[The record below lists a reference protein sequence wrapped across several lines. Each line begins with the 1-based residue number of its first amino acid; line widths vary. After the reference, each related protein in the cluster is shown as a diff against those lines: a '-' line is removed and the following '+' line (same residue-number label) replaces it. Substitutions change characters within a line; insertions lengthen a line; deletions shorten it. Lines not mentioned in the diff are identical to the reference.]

1 MEKNKVFDTDLNS
14 LMSGEFTPIEVDAV
28 GESGPHNEIIIENPT
43 EKEKEKKTKEE
54 DSLEEDNL
62 IDLESVEED
71 DEEEEVDEEKDDIQE
86 EPSSKQS
93 PHKDK
98 STTSSPLT
106 PYAKLLVDE
115 GILPNL
121 DLKKFDGTADSLK
134 EAMVSEII
142 GAVEMY
148 KETLPERVKQLIN
161 NYEEGVP
168 FEKLLQL
175 DKSEIEVSNITEDKL
190 KDDTELQKKLV
201 RSYLTK
207 TTKFSEA
214 KINRTIED
222 YEDKDEL
229 QDEAVS
235 SLTELKDLVSKE
247 KESEK
252 VLIKQRELRE
262 VEERKASIKKLEET
276 INTTNEIIPGLPFRK
291 KVKEAVLQSMTV
303 PAGYDKAGSPV
314 NRIVAKRMEDPMGFE
329 LKLHYLFE
337 ITKGFTDFSRLAEK
351 GKKDANVEFE
361 GAISKLDESSD
372 AGESTV
378 TKTKN
383 SSFLKGLSKTFNI
396 E

>member
-14 LMSGEFTPIEVDAV
+14 LMGDFTPIDVDAV
-28 GESGPHNEIIIENPT
+28 GESGPHNEIIIPEPG
-43 EKEKEKKTKEE
+43 EKKDIKKEE
-54 DSLEEDNL
+54 TPEEDNL
-62 IDLESVEED
+62 IDLESDEEVK
-71 DEEEEVDEEKDDIQE
+71 EEEELEDIQE

-93 PHKDK
+93 PHKDN

-121 DLKKFDGTADSLK
+121 DIKKFDGTADSLK
-134 EAMVSEII
+134 EAMVNEII

-148 KETLPERVKQLIN
+148 KETLPDRVKQLIN

-168 FEKLLQL
+168 FDKLLEL
-175 DKSEIEVSNITEDKL
+175 DRSEIEVSEVTEDKL

-207 TTKFSEA
+207 TTKFSET

-229 QDEAVS
+229 QDEAIS
-235 SLTELKDLVSKE
+235 SLAELKSLVTKDKE
-247 KESEK
+247 QEK
-252 VLIKQRELRE
+252 LLIKEQEKRIEA
-262 VEERKASIKKLEET
+262 ERKASISKLEDT
-276 INTTNEIIPGLPFRK
+276 INTTNEIIPGLKLNK
-291 KVKEAVLQSMTV
+291 KIKETVLQSMTV
-303 PAGYDKAGSPV
+303 PAGYDKSGAPV

-337 ITKGFTDFSRLAEK
+337 ITKGFTDFTRLAEK
-351 GKKDANVEFE
+351 GKRDATKEFE
-361 GAISKLDESSD
+361 ASIQTLDKSDDGEGSAI
-372 AGESTV
+372 T
-378 TKTKN
+378 TTKN
-383 SSFLKGLSKTFNI
+383 TSFLKGLSKTFDI
-396 E
+396 K